1 MARKKNSK
9 NSGSFG
15 SSESDAQQGALVSLL
30 QRLLAD
36 MDEGGN
42 TRSDWVAYP
51 DAEYGG
57 RMHVRDRNDRTPV
70 TSYDQVDGY
79 PGRWPVQGL
88 PVPPRPPGP
97 VGAMNSPYG
106 NMQSWSPGHQ
116 QVYTPYMSMPDPRG
130 SSPRNI
136 PRDRGRT
143 GPVVGEHFFQLP
155 RTM

>member
-1 MARKKNSK
+1 MAKKKNGN

-15 SSESDAQQGALVSLL
+15 SSGSDAQQGALVSLL

-36 MDEGGN
+36 MDQGGA
-42 TRSDWVAYP
+42 RSNWVLYP

-70 TSYDQVDGY
+70 TSYNQVDGY

-88 PVPPRPPGP
+88 PTPPRPPGP

-116 QVYTPYMSMPDPRG
+116 QVYTPNWSMPDPRG

-136 PRDRGRT
+136 PRQTGGS
-143 GPVVGEHFFQLP
+143 GPVVGEHFWFLP
-155 RTM
+155 ASL